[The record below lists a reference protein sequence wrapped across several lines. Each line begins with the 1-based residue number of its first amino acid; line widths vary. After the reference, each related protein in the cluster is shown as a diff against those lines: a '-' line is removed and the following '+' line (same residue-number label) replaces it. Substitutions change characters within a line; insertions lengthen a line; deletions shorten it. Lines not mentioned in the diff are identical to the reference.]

1 MIKQLDIS
9 LLKDIYFN
17 QMIKDFPEDE
27 LKTYDMIEE
36 AIRSDHSIALG
47 YYENDSLKGY
57 ATVLYAG
64 NSLLL
69 DYFAII
75 SDYRG
80 RGYGTC
86 FLSELKDYFKNYDFL
101 LIEAENNES
110 ITARKRIE
118 FYKRCG
124 CRDSLLRGRLYFVE
138 YVFLYLELSDKHNSQ
153 MIKEEII
160 NLYSIIYPHYLNT
173 EYLIFH

>member
-57 ATVLYAG
+57 ATVIYAG
-64 NSLLL
+64 NNILL

-75 SDYRG
+75 KNYRG
-80 RGYGTC
+80 SGYGTR
-86 FLSELKDYFKNYDFL
+86 FLLELKTYFRDYGFL
-101 LIEAENNES
+101 LIESEYNES
-110 ITARKRIE
+110 ETAKKRIE
-118 FYKRCG
+118 FYKHCG
-124 CRDSLLRGRLYFVE
+124 CKDSMLRGRLYFVE
-138 YVFLYLELSDKHNSQ
+138 YAFLYLELSTGYSQ
-153 MIKEEII
+153 EKIKEEI
-160 NLYSIIYPHYLNT
+160 YKIYETVYPDYLGT
-173 EYLIFH
+173 ELLVFY